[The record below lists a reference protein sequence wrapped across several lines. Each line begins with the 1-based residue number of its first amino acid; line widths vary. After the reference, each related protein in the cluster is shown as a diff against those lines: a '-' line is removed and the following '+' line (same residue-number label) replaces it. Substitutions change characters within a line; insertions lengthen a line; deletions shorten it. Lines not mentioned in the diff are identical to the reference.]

1 MKIFFRLIYSLILV
15 YLLYIGF
22 IIASFF
28 NAKIRR
34 GLLGRIN
41 LWNRLQ
47 AGIPTKTSKKRV
59 WFHVSSAG
67 ELEQAKPLLRLLQEK
82 KGEELEFVFTFF
94 SPSALKP
101 ISKMEG
107 LLFYDYLPIDTYFN
121 TTKLFDLLKPD
132 VILFVKFDIWPNI
145 VWEADKRGIVKVL
158 IDGTLHRNSRRYSNF
173 IGQAFYNSIYTCF
186 DFIGTVSENDLKR
199 FLITA
204 PKSTNAKV
212 VGDTRFDQVAYRAK
226 LAAEDDYRKKLP
238 KCLNTYKKGT
248 TLICGSTWE
257 EDDRMIVQG
266 FLTLLF
272 EFPEMNLIIVPHEPT
287 KKRVQRYMQI
297 FSSFSPSLFSSLENQ
312 KSCGRVL
319 VVDGVGF
326 LAELY
331 KIGDIAYVGGAFS
344 TGVHNV
350 MEPSMMGLTSVFGPF
365 YYNSP
370 EAEAMVRMNCAFSG
384 TSEDDF
390 YVIFKR
396 LLSDKLYLKDLGLK
410 AQKFINDNLGADKK
424 YYDEISRFL

>member
-1 MKIFFRLIYSLILV
+1 LF
-15 YLLYIGF
+15 
-22 IIASFF
+22 
-28 NAKIRR
+28 
-34 GLLGRIN
+34 GRIG
-41 LWNRLQ
+41 LWKRLNTGLTQ
-47 AGIPTKTSKKRV
+47 KGAKKRV

-82 KGEELEFVFTFF
+82 RGEDLEFVFTFF

-121 TTKLFDLLKPD
+121 TSKLFDLLKPD
-132 VILFVKFDIWPNI
+132 LIIFVKFDIWPNI
-145 VWEADKRGIVKVL
+145 VWEADKRGIPKVL
-158 IDGTLHRNSRRYSNF
+158 IDGTLHRRSKRYSNF
-173 IGQAFYNSIYTCF
+173 IGQSFYNSIYTCF
-186 DFIGTVSENDLKR
+186 DFIGTVSDNDLKR

-204 PKSTNAKV
+204 PKISNVKV
-212 VGDTRFDQVAYRAK
+212 IGDTRFDQVAYRAI
-226 LAAEDDYRKKLP
+226 LANKNNYAKKLP
-238 KCLNTYKKGT
+238 QCLNVYQKGV

-257 EDDRMIVQG
+257 QDDREIMSS
-266 FLTLLF
+266 LLKLLY
-272 EFPEMNLIIVPHEPT
+272 ELPEMNLILVPHEPS
-287 KKRVQRYMQI
+287 KKRVKRYMD
-297 FSSFSPSLFSSLENQ
+297 LFSAFDPQTFSGLGSKE
-312 KSCGRVL
+312 CGRVV

-331 KIGDIAYVGGAFS
+331 KIGNLAYVGGAFS

-350 MEPSMMGLTSVFGPF
+350 MEPSMMGLPSIFGPY

-370 EAEAMVRMNCAFSG
+370 EAEAMVRQNCAFSG
-384 TSEDDF
+384 SNTEDF
-390 YVIFKR
+390 YIIFKR
-396 LLSDKLYLKDLGLK
+396 LLSDQLYTKEIGFK